1 MKPFGIWKYL
11 LILIVLSFGIIYALP
26 NLYVPDPAV
35 QISYNDST
43 LSPDIK
49 LQKRLTKVLEDS
61 TSESTVPEVEIH
73 EKYALIRLT
82 SSQEQLRVKEL
93 FSTVGDDLIVALNLA
108 PTTPDWLKNIG
119 GEPLKLGLDLRG
131 GVHFLMEVDTQ
142 AALSNRQ
149 NGTLQDIRRKLREE
163 KIRYNSLSVERDQTI
178 KLKVT
183 EKAGFDTTE
192 ELTQS
197 RMDEFTP
204 ETGIFG
210 GKVGPWLRNLFFGS
224 GEKDQTIKLK
234 VKKDTVFESVTELL
248 EDNYPQFS
256 ISYREIG
263 NQYEFSLRLT
273 DQEIEQIEADAIDQN
288 LTTLRNRVN
297 ELGVSEPIVQRQGK
311 KRIIV
316 ELPGIQDTAEA
327 KKILGKTATLEFHL
341 EAEHDTPRTRKTSYP
356 HRDKRMG
363 VSELQDQIIIGG
375 DQVATAQAS
384 FDESGMPQVNIT
396 LDGAG
401 GTRMHRATRDKIGK
415 RLGVLFVEQKNK
427 TSYTTD
433 AKGNQVAIQRTFE
446 TKEIISLATI
456 QAALGTQFRI
466 TGLDSPQE
474 SSELALLLRAGA
486 LAAPMSF
493 VEERTVGPSLG
504 QDNINAGILS
514 MELGMALVLLFTLF
528 YYRIFGVA
536 ASLALGTNI
545 VLLVAIMSILSATLT
560 LPGIAGIVLTVG
572 MAIDANVLIFSR
584 IKEELK
590 AGTEP
595 LQAIDQGY
603 DKAFTTIF
611 DAKLTTLLVA
621 VILYSL
627 GTGPIKGFSI
637 TLSIGILTSMF
648 TAILGTRGFIYLIYR
663 NKKNPSRIAI

>member
-1 MKPFGIWKYL
+1 MKPFGIWKYF

-26 NLYVPDPAV
+26 NLYAPDPAV

-43 LSPDIK
+43 LSPDLK
-49 LQKRLTKVLEDS
+49 LQKRLTKVLEAN
-61 TSESTVPEVEIH
+61 TSENKVPEVEIH
-73 EKYALIRLT
+73 ENYALIRLA
-82 SSQEQLRVKEL
+82 SSKEQLRVKEL

-108 PTTPDWLKNIG
+108 PTTPQWLKNIG

-142 AALSNRQ
+142 KALNNRQ
-149 NGTLQDIRRKLREE
+149 NGTLLDIRRKLRGE
-163 KIRYNSLSVERDQTI
+163 KIRYNSLFVEKDQAI

-183 EKAGFDTTE
+183 
-192 ELTQS
+192 Q
-197 RMDEFTP
+197 
-204 ETGIFG
+204 
-210 GKVGPWLRNLFFGS
+210 
-224 GEKDQTIKLK
+224 
-234 VKKDTVFESVTELL
+234 ESVFDNATELL
-248 EDNYPQFS
+248 EDNYPQFT
-256 ISYREIG
+256 ISYTEAG
-263 NQYEFSLRLT
+263 NQFEISLRLT
-273 DQEIEQIEADAIDQN
+273 EQEIEQIEADAIDQN

-297 ELGVSEPIVQRQGK
+297 ELGVSEPIVYRQGK
-311 KRIIV
+311 KRIV
-316 ELPGIQDTAEA
+316 VQLPGIQDTAEA

-384 FDESGMPQVNIT
+384 FDENGIPQVNIT

-401 GTRMHRATRDKIGK
+401 GTRMHRTTRDKIGK

-427 TSYTTD
+427 TSYTRD
-433 AKGNQVAIQRTFE
+433 AQGNQVAIQQTFE

-456 QAALGTQFRI
+456 QAALGTKFRI

-486 LAAPMSF
+486 LAAPMRF

-504 QDNINAGILS
+504 KDNINAGILS

-536 ASLALGTNI
+536 ACLALGTNI

-572 MAIDANVLIFSR
+572 MAVDANVLIFSR

-590 AGTEP
+590 QGTEP

-603 DKAFTTIF
+603 DKAFLTIL
-611 DAKLTTLLVA
+611 DANLTTLLVA
-621 VILYSL
+621 VILYSF
-627 GTGPIKGFSI
+627 GTGPIKGFSV
-637 TLSIGILTSMF
+637 TLSIGIITSMF
-648 TAILGTRGFIYLIYR
+648 TAILGTRGFIYLVYR
-663 NKKNPSRIAI
+663 NKKNLSRLAI

>member
-1 MKPFGIWKYL
+1 MKPFGIWKYF
-11 LILIVLSFGIIYALP
+11 LILIVLSFGIIYASP
-26 NLYVPDPAV
+26 NLYAPDPAI

-43 LSPDIK
+43 LSPDLK
-49 LQKRLTKVLEDS
+49 LQRRLTKVLEKNI
-61 TSESTVPEVEIH
+61 SENKVPEVEIH
-73 EKYALIRLT
+73 ESYALIRLT
-82 SSQEQLRVKEL
+82 SPEEQLRVKDL

-108 PTTPDWLKNIG
+108 PTTPEWLKNIG

-131 GVHFLMEVDTQ
+131 GVHFLMEVDTKT
-142 AALSNRQ
+142 ALSNRQ
-149 NGTLQDIRRKLREE
+149 NGTLLDIRRKLRGE
-163 KIRYNSLSVERDQTI
+163 KIRYNSLFVEKDQAI

-183 EKAGFDTTE
+183 
-192 ELTQS
+192 Q
-197 RMDEFTP
+197 
-204 ETGIFG
+204 
-210 GKVGPWLRNLFFGS
+210 
-224 GEKDQTIKLK
+224 
-234 VKKDTVFESVTELL
+234 ESVFDKATELI
-248 EDNYPQFS
+248 EDNYPQFA
-256 ISYREIG
+256 ISYKEVG
-263 NQYEFSLRLT
+263 NQFEISLRLT

-363 VSELQDQIIIGG
+363 INELQDQIIIGG

-401 GTRMHRATRDKIGK
+401 GARMHRATRGNIGK

-427 TSYTTD
+427 TSFKRD
-433 AKGNQVAIQRTFE
+433 AQGNQVEVQQTFE

-486 LAAPMSF
+486 LAAPMRF

-514 MELGMALVLLFTLF
+514 MELGMALVLLFTLV

-572 MAIDANVLIFSR
+572 MAVDANVLIFSR

-590 AGTEP
+590 QGAEP

-603 DKAFTTIF
+603 DKAFLTIL
-611 DAKLTTLLVA
+611 DANITTLIVA
-621 VILYSL
+621 VILYSF
-627 GTGPIKGFSI
+627 GTGPIKGFSV
-637 TLSIGILTSMF
+637 TLSIGIITSMF
-648 TAILGTRGFIYLIYR
+648 TAILGTRGFIYLVYR
-663 NKKNPSRIAI
+663 NKKNLSRLAI

>member
-1 MKPFGIWKYL
+1 MKPFGIWKYF

-26 NLYVPDPAV
+26 NLYAPDPAV

-49 LQKRLTKVLEDS
+49 LQKRLTKVLEAN
-61 TSESTVPEVEIH
+61 TSKNKVPEVEIH
-73 EKYALIRLT
+73 ENYALIRLA
-82 SSQEQLRVKEL
+82 SSKEQLRVKEL

-108 PTTPDWLKNIG
+108 PTTPQWLKNIG

-142 AALSNRQ
+142 KALNNRQ
-149 NGTLQDIRRKLREE
+149 NGTLLDIRRKLRGE
-163 KIRYNSLSVERDQTI
+163 KIRYNSLFVEKDQAI

-183 EKAGFDTTE
+183 
-192 ELTQS
+192 Q
-197 RMDEFTP
+197 
-204 ETGIFG
+204 
-210 GKVGPWLRNLFFGS
+210 
-224 GEKDQTIKLK
+224 
-234 VKKDTVFESVTELL
+234 ESVFDNATELL
-248 EDNYPQFS
+248 EDNYPQFT
-256 ISYREIG
+256 ISYTEEG
-263 NQYEFSLRLT
+263 NQFEISLRLT
-273 DQEIEQIEADAIDQN
+273 EQEIEQIEADAIDQN
-288 LTTLRNRVN
+288 LTTIRNRVN
-297 ELGVSEPIVQRQGK
+297 ELGVSEPIVYRQGK
-311 KRIIV
+311 KRIV
-316 ELPGIQDTAEA
+316 VQLPGIQDTAEA

-341 EAEHDTPRTRKTSYP
+341 EAEHDTPKTRKTSYP

-384 FDESGMPQVNIT
+384 FDENGIPQVNIT

-401 GTRMHRATRDKIGK
+401 GARMHRTTRDKIGK

-427 TSYTTD
+427 TSYARD
-433 AKGNQVAIQRTFE
+433 AQGNQVAIQQTFE

-456 QAALGTQFRI
+456 QAALGTKFRI

-486 LAAPMSF
+486 LAAPMRF

-504 QDNINAGILS
+504 KDNINAGILS

-536 ASLALGTNI
+536 ACLALGTNI

-572 MAIDANVLIFSR
+572 MAVDANVLIFSR

-590 AGTEP
+590 QGTEP

-603 DKAFTTIF
+603 DKAFLTIL
-611 DAKLTTLLVA
+611 DANLTTLLVA
-621 VILYSL
+621 VILYSF
-627 GTGPIKGFSI
+627 GTGPIKGFSV
-637 TLSIGILTSMF
+637 TLSIGIITSMF
-648 TAILGTRGFIYLIYR
+648 TAILGTRGFIYLVYR
-663 NKKNPSRIAI
+663 NKKNLSRLAI

>member
-1 MKPFGIWKYL
+1 MKPFGIWKYF

-26 NLYVPDPAV
+26 NLYAPDPAV

-49 LQKRLTKVLEDS
+49 LQKRLTKVLEAN
-61 TSESTVPEVEIH
+61 TSKNKVPEVEIH
-73 EKYALIRLT
+73 ENYALIRLA
-82 SSQEQLRVKEL
+82 SSKEQLRVKEL

-108 PTTPDWLKNIG
+108 PTTPQWLKNIG

-142 AALSNRQ
+142 KALNNRQ
-149 NGTLQDIRRKLREE
+149 NGTLLDIRRKLRGE
-163 KIRYNSLSVERDQTI
+163 KIRYNSLFVEKDQAI

-183 EKAGFDTTE
+183 
-192 ELTQS
+192 Q
-197 RMDEFTP
+197 
-204 ETGIFG
+204 
-210 GKVGPWLRNLFFGS
+210 
-224 GEKDQTIKLK
+224 
-234 VKKDTVFESVTELL
+234 ESVFDNATELL
-248 EDNYPQFS
+248 EDNYPQFT
-256 ISYREIG
+256 ISYTEEG
-263 NQYEFSLRLT
+263 NQFEISLRLT
-273 DQEIEQIEADAIDQN
+273 EQEIEQIEADAIDQN
-288 LTTLRNRVN
+288 LTTIRNRVN
-297 ELGVSEPIVQRQGK
+297 ELGVSEPIVYRQGK
-311 KRIIV
+311 KRIV
-316 ELPGIQDTAEA
+316 VQLPGIQDTAEA

-341 EAEHDTPRTRKTSYP
+341 EAEYDTPRTRKTSYP

-363 VSELQDQIIIGG
+363 VSELQDQIIISG

-384 FDESGMPQVNIT
+384 FDENGIPQVNIT

-401 GTRMHRATRDKIGK
+401 GARMHRTTRDKIGK

-427 TSYTTD
+427 TSYARD
-433 AKGNQVAIQRTFE
+433 AQGNQVAIQQTFE

-456 QAALGTQFRI
+456 QAALGTKFRI

-486 LAAPMSF
+486 LAAPMRF

-504 QDNINAGILS
+504 KDNINAGILS

-536 ASLALGTNI
+536 ACLALGTNI

-572 MAIDANVLIFSR
+572 MAVDANVLIFSR

-590 AGTEP
+590 QGTEP

-603 DKAFTTIF
+603 DKAFLTIL
-611 DAKLTTLLVA
+611 DANLTTLLVA
-621 VILYSL
+621 VILYSF
-627 GTGPIKGFSI
+627 GTGPIKGFSV
-637 TLSIGILTSMF
+637 TLSIGIITSMF
-648 TAILGTRGFIYLIYR
+648 TAILGTRGFIYLVYR
-663 NKKNPSRIAI
+663 NKKNLSRLAI

>member
-1 MKPFGIWKYL
+1 MKPFGIWKYF

-26 NLYVPDPAV
+26 NLYAPDPAV

-49 LQKRLTKVLEDS
+49 LQKRLTKVLEAN
-61 TSESTVPEVEIH
+61 TSENKVPEVEIH
-73 EKYALIRLT
+73 ENYALIRLA
-82 SSQEQLRVKEL
+82 SSKEQLRVKDL

-108 PTTPDWLKNIG
+108 PTTPQWLKNIG

-142 AALSNRQ
+142 KALNNRQ
-149 NGTLQDIRRKLREE
+149 NGTLLDIRRKLRGE
-163 KIRYNSLSVERDQTI
+163 KIRYNSLFVEKDQAI

-183 EKAGFDTTE
+183 
-192 ELTQS
+192 Q
-197 RMDEFTP
+197 
-204 ETGIFG
+204 
-210 GKVGPWLRNLFFGS
+210 
-224 GEKDQTIKLK
+224 
-234 VKKDTVFESVTELL
+234 ESVFDNATELL
-248 EDNYPQFS
+248 EDNYPQFT
-256 ISYREIG
+256 ISYTEAG
-263 NQYEFSLRLT
+263 NQFEISLRLT
-273 DQEIEQIEADAIDQN
+273 EQEIEQIEADAIDQN

-297 ELGVSEPIVQRQGK
+297 ELGVSEPIVYRQGK
-311 KRIIV
+311 KRIV
-316 ELPGIQDTAEA
+316 VQLPGIQDTAEA

-363 VSELQDQIIIGG
+363 ESELQDQIIIGG

-384 FDESGMPQVNIT
+384 FDENGIPQVNIT

-401 GTRMHRATRDKIGK
+401 GTRMHRTTRDKIGK

-427 TSYTTD
+427 TSYTRD
-433 AKGNQVAIQRTFE
+433 AQGNQVAIQQTFE

-456 QAALGTQFRI
+456 QAALGTKFRI

-486 LAAPMSF
+486 LAAPMRF

-504 QDNINAGILS
+504 KDNINAGILS

-536 ASLALGTNI
+536 ACLALGTNI

-572 MAIDANVLIFSR
+572 MAVDANVLIFSR

-590 AGTEP
+590 QGTEP

-603 DKAFTTIF
+603 DKAFLTIL
-611 DAKLTTLLVA
+611 DANLTTLLVA
-621 VILYSL
+621 VILYSF
-627 GTGPIKGFSI
+627 GTGPIKGFSV
-637 TLSIGILTSMF
+637 TLSIGIITSMF
-648 TAILGTRGFIYLIYR
+648 TAILGTRGFIYLVYR
-663 NKKNPSRIAI
+663 NKKNLSRLAI

>member
-11 LILIVLSFGIIYALP
+11 LILVILSFGIIYALP
-26 NLYVPDPAV
+26 NLYAPDPAV
-35 QISYNDST
+35 QVSYNDST
-43 LSPDIK
+43 QIHDRK
-49 LQKRLTKVLEDS
+49 LQQRLTKVLEDGELS
-61 TSESTVPEVEIH
+61 NGVPEVEIH
-73 EKYALIRLT
+73 KKYALIRL
-82 SSQEQLRVKEL
+82 SSAEEQLRVKDL
-93 FSTVGDDLIVALNLA
+93 LSSVGDDLIVALNLA
-108 PTTPDWLKNIG
+108 PTTPEWLENIG

-131 GVHFLMEVDTQ
+131 GVHFLMEVDTET
-142 AALSNRQ
+142 ALSNRQ
-149 NGTLQDIRRKLREE
+149 NGTLLDIRRKLRDE
-163 KIRYNSLSVERDQTI
+163 KIRYNSLFV
-178 KLKVT
+178 
-183 EKAGFDTTE
+183 
-192 ELTQS
+192 
-197 RMDEFTP
+197 
-204 ETGIFG
+204 
-210 GKVGPWLRNLFFGS
+210 
-224 GEKDQTIKLK
+224 EKDQTIRLK
-234 VKKDTVFESVTELL
+234 VTDEAVFESATELL
-248 EDNYPQFS
+248 EDNYPQFVIGYTEAGDQFN
-256 ISYREIG
+256 ISLSLSEDEI
-263 NQYEFSLRLT
+263 
-273 DQEIEQIEADAIDQN
+273 DQIEADAIDQN

-341 EAEHDTPRTRKTSYP
+341 EAEYDTPRTRKTSYP
-356 HRDKRMG
+356 HRDTRLGK
-363 VSELQDQIIIGG
+363 SELQDQIIIGG

-384 FDESGMPQVNIT
+384 FDESGLPQVNIT

-401 GTRMHRATRDKIGK
+401 GARMHRATRGNIGK

-427 TSYTTD
+427 TTYQRGAD
-433 AKGNQVAIQRTFE
+433 GNQVAVQQTFE

-456 QAALGTQFRI
+456 RAALGTQFRI

-486 LAAPMSF
+486 LAAPMRF

-514 MELGMALVLLFTLF
+514 MQLGMTLVLLFTLF
-528 YYRIFGVA
+528 YYRVFGVA

-545 VLLVAIMSILSATLT
+545 ILLVAIMSILSATLT

-590 AGTEP
+590 QGTEP

-603 DKAFTTIF
+603 DKAFLTIL
-611 DAKLTTLLVA
+611 DANLTTLLVA

-627 GTGPIKGFSI
+627 GTGPIKGFSV

-648 TAILGTRGFIYLIYR
+648 TAIVGTRGFIYLIYR

>member
-11 LILIVLSFGIIYALP
+11 LILVILSFGIIYALP
-26 NLYVPDPAV
+26 NLYAPDPAV
-35 QISYNDST
+35 QVSYNDST
-43 LSPDIK
+43 QIHDRK
-49 LQKRLTKVLEDS
+49 LQQRLTKVLEDGELS
-61 TSESTVPEVEIH
+61 NGVPEVEIH
-73 EKYALIRLT
+73 KKYALIRL
-82 SSQEQLRVKEL
+82 SSAEEQLRVKDL
-93 FSTVGDDLIVALNLA
+93 LSSVGDDLIVALNLA
-108 PTTPDWLKNIG
+108 PTTPKWLENIG

-131 GVHFLMEVDTQ
+131 GVHFLMEVDTET
-142 AALSNRQ
+142 ALSNRQ
-149 NGTLQDIRRKLREE
+149 NGTLLDIRRKLRDE
-163 KIRYNSLSVERDQTI
+163 KIRYNSLFV
-178 KLKVT
+178 
-183 EKAGFDTTE
+183 
-192 ELTQS
+192 
-197 RMDEFTP
+197 
-204 ETGIFG
+204 
-210 GKVGPWLRNLFFGS
+210 
-224 GEKDQTIKLK
+224 EKDQTIRLK
-234 VKKDTVFESVTELL
+234 VTDEAVFESATELL
-248 EDNYPQFS
+248 EDNYPQFVIGYTQAGDQFN
-256 ISYREIG
+256 ISLSLSEDEI
-263 NQYEFSLRLT
+263 
-273 DQEIEQIEADAIDQN
+273 DQIEADAIDQN

-297 ELGVSEPIVQRQGK
+297 ELGVSEPIVQRQGQ

-341 EAEHDTPRTRKTSYP
+341 EAEYDTPRTRKTSYP
-356 HRDKRMG
+356 HRDTRLG

-384 FDESGMPQVNIT
+384 FDESGLPQVNIT

-401 GTRMHRATRDKIGK
+401 GARMHRATRGNIGK

-427 TSYTTD
+427 TTYQRGAD
-433 AKGNQVAIQRTFE
+433 GNRVAVQQTFE

-456 QAALGTQFRI
+456 RAALGTQFRI

-486 LAAPMSF
+486 LAAPMRF

-514 MELGMALVLLFTLF
+514 MQLGMTLVLLFTLF
-528 YYRIFGVA
+528 YYRVFGVA

-545 VLLVAIMSILSATLT
+545 ILLVAIMSILSATLT

-584 IKEELK
+584 IREELK
-590 AGTEP
+590 QGTEP

-603 DKAFTTIF
+603 DKAFLTIL
-611 DAKLTTLLVA
+611 DANLTTLLVA

-627 GTGPIKGFSI
+627 GTGPIKGFSV

-648 TAILGTRGFIYLIYR
+648 TAIVGTRGFIYLIYR

>member
-1 MKPFGIWKYL
+1 MKPFGIWKYF

-26 NLYVPDPAV
+26 NLYAPDPAV

-49 LQKRLTKVLEDS
+49 LQKRLTKVLEAN
-61 TSESTVPEVEIH
+61 TSENKVPEVEIH
-73 EKYALIRLT
+73 ENYALIRLA
-82 SSQEQLRVKEL
+82 SSKEQLRVKDL

-108 PTTPDWLKNIG
+108 PTTPQWLKNIG

-142 AALSNRQ
+142 KALNNRQ
-149 NGTLQDIRRKLREE
+149 NGTLLDIRRKLRGE
-163 KIRYNSLSVERDQTI
+163 KIRYNSLFVEKDQAI

-183 EKAGFDTTE
+183 
-192 ELTQS
+192 Q
-197 RMDEFTP
+197 
-204 ETGIFG
+204 
-210 GKVGPWLRNLFFGS
+210 
-224 GEKDQTIKLK
+224 
-234 VKKDTVFESVTELL
+234 ESVFDNATELL
-248 EDNYPQFS
+248 EDNYPQFT
-256 ISYREIG
+256 ISYTEEG
-263 NQYEFSLRLT
+263 NQFEISLRLT
-273 DQEIEQIEADAIDQN
+273 EQEIEQIEADAIDQN

-297 ELGVSEPIVQRQGK
+297 ELGVSEPIVYRQGK
-311 KRIIV
+311 KRIV
-316 ELPGIQDTAEA
+316 VQLPGIQDTAEA

-384 FDESGMPQVNIT
+384 FDENGIPQVNIT

-401 GTRMHRATRDKIGK
+401 GARMHRTTRDKIGK

-427 TSYTTD
+427 TSYARD
-433 AKGNQVAIQRTFE
+433 AQGNQVAIQQTFE

-456 QAALGTQFRI
+456 QAALGTKFRI

-486 LAAPMSF
+486 LAAPMRF

-504 QDNINAGILS
+504 KDNINAGILS

-536 ASLALGTNI
+536 ACLALGTNI

-572 MAIDANVLIFSR
+572 MAVDANVLIFSR

-590 AGTEP
+590 QGTEP

-603 DKAFTTIF
+603 DKAFLTIL
-611 DAKLTTLLVA
+611 DANLTTLLVA
-621 VILYSL
+621 VILYSF
-627 GTGPIKGFSI
+627 GTGPIKGFSV
-637 TLSIGILTSMF
+637 TLSIGIITSMF
-648 TAILGTRGFIYLIYR
+648 TAILGTRGFIYLVYR
-663 NKKNPSRIAI
+663 NKKNLSRLAI

>member
-26 NLYVPDPAV
+26 NLYAPDPAV
-35 QISYNDST
+35 QVSYNDST
-43 LSPDIK
+43 QIHDRK
-49 LQKRLTKVLEDS
+49 LQQRLSKVLEENEL
-61 TSESTVPEVEIH
+61 TNGVPEVEIH
-73 EKYALIRLT
+73 KKYALIRL
-82 SSQEQLRVKEL
+82 SSTEEQLRVKDL
-93 FSTVGDDLIVALNLA
+93 LSSVGDDLIVALNLA

-131 GVHFLMEVDTQ
+131 GVHFLMEVDTET
-142 AALSNRQ
+142 ALSNRQ
-149 NGTLQDIRRKLREE
+149 NGTLQDIRRKLRDE
-163 KIRYNSLSVERDQTI
+163 KIRYNSLFV
-178 KLKVT
+178 
-183 EKAGFDTTE
+183 
-192 ELTQS
+192 
-197 RMDEFTP
+197 
-204 ETGIFG
+204 
-210 GKVGPWLRNLFFGS
+210 
-224 GEKDQTIKLK
+224 EKDQTIKLK
-234 VKKDTVFESVTELL
+234 VTGETIFESATELL

-256 ISYREIG
+256 ITYAESGDQFNISLSLTEDEI
-263 NQYEFSLRLT
+263 
-273 DQEIEQIEADAIDQN
+273 DQIEADAIDQN

-297 ELGVSEPIVQRQGK
+297 ELGVSEPIVQKQGK

-341 EAEHDTPRTRKTSYP
+341 EAEYDTPRTRKTSYP
-356 HRDKRMG
+356 HRDGRFG
-363 VSELQDQIIIGG
+363 ESELQDQIIIGG

-384 FDESGMPQVNIT
+384 FDESGLPQVNIT

-401 GTRMHRATRDKIGK
+401 GARMHRATRGNIGK

-427 TSYTTD
+427 TTYRRD
-433 AKGNQVAIQRTFE
+433 AEGNRVEVQETFE

-466 TGLDSPQE
+466 TGLDSSQE

-486 LAAPMSF
+486 LAAPMRF

-514 MELGMALVLLFTLF
+514 MQLGMALVLLFTLF

-590 AGTEP
+590 QGTEP

-603 DKAFTTIF
+603 DKAFLTIL
-611 DAKLTTLLVA
+611 DANLTTLLVA

-627 GTGPIKGFSI
+627 GTGPIKGFSV

-663 NKKNPSRIAI
+663 NKKNLSRIAI